1 MKLKSDYVLRAFS
14 GKYIAV
20 SVNDSDDNNNV
31 FITMNKSSA
40 FVWELLQNEI
50 SYEEV
55 LSKIIEKYSI
65 DEVTAKA
72 DLDEFIDK
80 LKEAGVLYEQSA

>member
-55 LSKIIEKYSI
+55 LSKIIEKYNI